1 MPDTFTYKSV
11 HVQKKLFKLEYWFEQ
26 TYLRQSEK
34 EREQSSCFLLLLCTH
49 IFFFHDEFYIP
60 HIIGTFA
67 VFFTYV

>member
-1 MPDTFTYKSV
+1 MPDTFAYKSV

-34 EREQSSCFLLLLCTH
+34 ERTKQLFPVITLHTH
-49 IFFFHDEFYIP
+49 FFFHDEFYIP